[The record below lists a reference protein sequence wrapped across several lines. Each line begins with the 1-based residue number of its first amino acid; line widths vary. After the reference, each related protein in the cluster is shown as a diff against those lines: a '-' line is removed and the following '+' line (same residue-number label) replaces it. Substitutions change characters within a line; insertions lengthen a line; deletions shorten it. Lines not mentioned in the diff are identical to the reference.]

1 MLRNIKQILKI
12 IIHITCFIHLSFILK
27 SSIDPDEPS
36 IRIYKKNNIQFPFI
50 LKICLEEPLFGKKR
64 ILPLGY
70 KNIRQ
75 YFKGNKV
82 HNNGKVKVKGWAGH
96 DTSENKTIGTVEGF
110 DIFS

>member
-12 IIHITCFIHLSFILK
+12 IIHITCFIHLSLILK

-96 DTSENKTIGTVEGF
+96 YTSENKTMDEMVAIYKF
-110 DIFS
+110 